1 MFLYPICYIY
11 VAIGYRGGGS
21 PKIYIFLCKALH
33 CGHEKRR
40 VRFTTMPFIVYSNS
54 EKIIGYSEKI
64 IGYSE
69 IFYSL

>member
-1 MFLYPICYIY
+1 M
-11 VAIGYRGGGS
+11 
-21 PKIYIFLCKALH
+21 CKALH
-33 CGHEKRR
+33 CGREKRR

>member
-1 MFLYPICYIY
+1 
-11 VAIGYRGGGS
+11 
-21 PKIYIFLCKALH
+21 
-33 CGHEKRR
+33 
-40 VRFTTMPFIVYSNS
+40 MPFIVYSNS